1 MINFNIDTD
10 VNESRFEDIA
20 ALYEITSSEQIYDLI
35 GETVILDRF
44 KHDFDYLYE
53 RVVDVASLCW
63 NNFDENGEKLQHT
76 FIKFKKNVDDKLT
89 YKLPLNRFMMSLV
102 FLRPVMDYLEYI
114 DINDYVL
121 QGFLSKKGRNKI
133 QDKIVETLNSFG
145 KTLAQRDVTM
155 ARVTL
160 DLKQLLVNFSKADMQ
175 VFTAENLFLD
185 HYRDSAIIR
194 EINNTEYPPNMQTSD
209 IVAANAEKYKVLEA
223 EMLKRNNPFF
233 IDNKYTQIIKAK
245 QMEELYINLAQIP
258 DGKNIITSTM
268 NGNGFRAGYSTK
280 QSMYVGAIA
289 ARVPDI
295 MNEEYM
301 GSAGYFARNLWI
313 LTYGTISPTVEDC
326 GSVNPIPIFIDEC
339 MLEMMD
345 GRWYT
350 TQKNSIH
357 ERIFS
362 KNDTALLGQTLW
374 FRSPCTCNLNEDVCH
389 KCYGTKA
396 LKVGELQG
404 GFIYTTEL
412 LTKDVGQKILSAKHL
427 LKTNAEKVEFTD
439 GYEKWFVME
448 NSTLIPTDEKKFDIY
463 LKEDYLDN
471 ISESLTVYIGKDL
484 IPITISKYASINIP
498 DSITDSFKEVMIDD
512 VSYYKISSHKILE
525 TGNGAFCDIIPVNI
539 MMTAKYMNI
548 MKLLENEISK
558 FNTIEDAV
566 TELTH
571 LMYGIIPIFSVHGEI
586 IIGHLIRSMENKLL
600 RPDWTKPDPEYQM
613 MRLKTALAN
622 HESISVALAFEQT
635 RHHILNA
642 IFNERNEIKRVG
654 PRSFE
659 DYIFGLR
666 EGDLRKIIEAHSK
679 EGTIA

>member
-20 ALYEITSSEQIYDLI
+20 ALYEITDKNQIYDLL

-63 NNFDENGEKLQHT
+63 NNFDENDEKLQHT
-76 FIKFKKNVDDKLT
+76 FIKFKKSIDDVVT
-89 YKLPLNRFMMSLV
+89 YKLTLNKFMMSLV

-114 DINDYVL
+114 DINDYL
-121 QGFLSKKGRNKI
+121 IQGFLSKKGRNKI
-133 QDKIVETLNSFG
+133 QDKIVETLISFG
-145 KTLAQRDVTM
+145 KTLAQRNVIM

-160 DLKQLLVNFSKADMQ
+160 DLKQLLINFSEADMQ

-194 EINNTEYPPNMQTSD
+194 DINNTEYPPDMQTSD
-209 IVAANAEKYKVLEA
+209 IVAANAEKYKILEA
-223 EMLKRNNPFF
+223 EMLARGNPFF
-233 IDNKYTQIIKAK
+233 IDNKYTPIIKAK

-258 DGKNIITSTM
+258 DGKNIITATM
-268 NGNGFRAGYSTK
+268 NGNGFRAGYGSKTY
-280 QSMYVGAIA
+280 MYVGAIA

-326 GSVNPIPIFIDEC
+326 GSVNPIPITIDEC

-345 GRWYT
+345 GRWYKT
-350 TQKNSIH
+350 SKDSIH
-357 ERIFS
+357 EKIFS
-362 KNDTALLGQTLW
+362 KDDVDLLGQTLW

-448 NSTLIPTDEKKFDIY
+448 NSALIPTDEKKFDIY

-471 ISESLTVYIGKDL
+471 ISDSLTIYVTKDL
-484 IPITISKYASINIP
+484 IPITISKYASIHIP
-498 DSITDSFKEVMIDD
+498 DYVTDSFKEVLIDD
-512 VSYYKISSHKILE
+512 VTYYKISSHKILE
-525 TGNGAFCDIIPVNI
+525 MGMLCDIIPINI

-548 MKLLENEISK
+548 MKLLENDITK
-558 FNTIEDAV
+558 FNTIEEAV

-571 LMYGIIPIFSVHGEI
+571 LMHGIIPVFSVHGEI

-600 RPDWTKPDPEYQM
+600 RPDWTKPDPQYQL

-642 IFNERNEIKRVG
+642 IFNERNDIKRVG

-659 DYIFGLR
+659 DFIFGLR
-666 EGDLRKIIEAHSK
+666 EGDLKRIIDNNQKGS
-679 EGTIA
+679 

>member
-35 GETVILDRF
+35 GETIILDRF

-76 FIKFKKNVDDKLT
+76 FIKFKKNVDDKIT

-114 DINDYVL
+114 DINDYIL

-185 HYRDSAIIR
+185 HYRDSEIIR

-326 GSVNPIPIFIDEC
+326 GSINPIPIFIDEC

-350 TQKNSIH
+350 TQKNSIY

-362 KNDTALLGQTLW
+362 KNDTDLLGKTLW

-396 LKVGELQG
+396 LKVGELPG

-412 LTKDVGQKILSAKHL
+412 LTRMLDRRFCLLNICSRLMQRRLSLLTDMRNGSLWRTQLLFLQMRRSLISISKKIIWIIYLSL
-427 LKTNAEKVEFTD
+427 LQYILERILFRLQ
-439 GYEKWFVME
+439 FRSMHQ
-448 NSTLIPTDEKKFDIY
+448 SIFLIP
-463 LKEDYLDN
+463 
-471 ISESLTVYIGKDL
+471 
-484 IPITISKYASINIP
+484 
-498 DSITDSFKEVMIDD
+498 
-512 VSYYKISSHKILE
+512 
-525 TGNGAFCDIIPVNI
+525 
-539 MMTAKYMNI
+539 
-548 MKLLENEISK
+548 
-558 FNTIEDAV
+558 
-566 TELTH
+566 
-571 LMYGIIPIFSVHGEI
+571 
-586 IIGHLIRSMENKLL
+586 
-600 RPDWTKPDPEYQM
+600 
-613 MRLKTALAN
+613 
-622 HESISVALAFEQT
+622 
-635 RHHILNA
+635 
-642 IFNERNEIKRVG
+642 
-654 PRSFE
+654 
-659 DYIFGLR
+659 
-666 EGDLRKIIEAHSK
+666 
-679 EGTIA
+679 